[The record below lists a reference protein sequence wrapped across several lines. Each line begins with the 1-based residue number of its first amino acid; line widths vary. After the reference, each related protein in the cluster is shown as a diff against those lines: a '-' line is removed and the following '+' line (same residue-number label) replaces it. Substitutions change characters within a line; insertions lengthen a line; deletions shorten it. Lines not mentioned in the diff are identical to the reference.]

1 MGQRTE
7 VPRMRFAATLP
18 ASDIERA
25 KAWYSAVLR
34 LEPTEITES
43 GDVWYE
49 IGGTRLM
56 LYPSQFAGT
65 NQATA
70 VNIKV
75 DDVEVS
81 VAELKTRG
89 AVFESYDFG
98 DVFRTID
105 GIATPAAGERMAW
118 LKDPEGNLISIG
130 SH

>member
-1 MGQRTE
+1 MK
-7 VPRMRFAATLP
+7 FAATLP

-25 KAWYSAVLR
+25 QAWYASVLG
-34 LEPTEITES
+34 LEPMEITHS

-70 VNIKV
+70 LNIRV
-75 DDVEVS
+75 DDVEAS
-81 VAELKTRG
+81 VADLKLRG

-98 DVFRTID
+98 EAFRTVD
-105 GIATPAAGERMAW
+105 GIATSATGEKMAW
-118 LKDPEGNLISIG
+118 MKDSEGNLVSIG
-130 SH
+130 AH

>member
-1 MGQRTE
+1 MK
-7 VPRMRFAATLP
+7 FAATLP
-18 ASDIERA
+18 ASDIQRA
-25 KAWYSAVLR
+25 KAWYSAVLH

-49 IGGTRLM
+49 IDGTSLM

-70 VNIKV
+70 VNIRV

-81 VAELKTRG
+81 VAELKARG
-89 AVFESYDFG
+89 AMFETYDFG
-98 DVFRTID
+98 DAFRTVD
-105 GIATPAAGERMAW
+105 GIATSAAGEKMAW

-130 SH
+130 AR

>member
-1 MGQRTE
+1 MK
-7 VPRMRFAATLP
+7 FAATLP

-25 KAWYSAVLR
+25 KAWYASVLQ
-34 LEPTEITES
+34 LEPSEVTES

-56 LYPSQFAGT
+56 LYPSQFAAT

-70 VNIKV
+70 VNIRV

-81 VAELKTRG
+81 VAELKARG

-98 DVFRTID
+98 DAFRTID
-105 GIATPAAGERMAW
+105 GGATSAAGEKMAW
-118 LKDPEGNLISIG
+118 LKDSEGNLVSIG
-130 SH
+130 AH

>member
-1 MGQRTE
+1 MK
-7 VPRMRFAATLP
+7 FAATLP

-25 KAWYSAVLR
+25 KAWYSSVL
-34 LEPTEITES
+34 LLDPLEITES

-70 VNIKV
+70 VNIRV
-75 DDVEVS
+75 DDVEVT
-81 VAELKTRG
+81 VAELKARG
-89 AVFESYDFG
+89 AVFEAYDFG
-98 DVFRTID
+98 EAFRTVE
-105 GIATPAAGERMAW
+105 GIATSADGEKMAW

-130 SH
+130 AH

>member
-1 MGQRTE
+1 MK
-7 VPRMRFAATLP
+7 FAATLP

-25 KAWYSAVLR
+25 KAWYASVLR

-70 VNIKV
+70 VNIRV
-75 DDVEVS
+75 DDVEAS
-81 VAELKTRG
+81 VADLKARG

-98 DVFRTID
+98 DVFRTVD
-105 GIATPAAGERMAW
+105 GIATSATGAKMAW
-118 LKDPEGNLISIG
+118 MKDSEGNLVSIG
-130 SH
+130 AQ

>member
-1 MGQRTE
+1 MK
-7 VPRMRFAATLP
+7 FAATLP

-25 KAWYSAVLR
+25 KAWYSSVLD
-34 LEPTEITES
+34 LKPVEITES

-70 VNIKV
+70 LNIIV
-75 DDVEVS
+75 DDVEAS
-81 VAELKTRG
+81 VAELKDRG

-98 DVFRTID
+98 DAFRTVD
-105 GIATPAAGERMAW
+105 GIATSANGEKMAW
-118 LKDPEGNLISIG
+118 MKDSEGNLVSIG
-130 SH
+130 AH

>member
-1 MGQRTE
+1 MK
-7 VPRMRFAATLP
+7 FAATLP

-25 KAWYSAVLR
+25 KAWYSSVLH

-49 IGGTRLM
+49 SGGTRLM

-70 VNIKV
+70 VNIRV

-81 VAELKTRG
+81 VAELKARG
-89 AVFESYDFG
+89 AGS
-98 DVFRTID
+98 R
-105 GIATPAAGERMAW
+105 RMTSAMRFARW
-118 LKDPEGNLISIG
+118 MG
-130 SH
+130 SQPPPQARRWPG

>member
-1 MGQRTE
+1 MK
-7 VPRMRFAATLP
+7 FAATLP

-25 KAWYSAVLR
+25 KAWYASVLQ
-34 LEPTEITES
+34 LEPSEITES

-70 VNIKV
+70 VNIRV

-81 VAELKTRG
+81 VAELKARG

-98 DVFRTID
+98 DAFRTID
-105 GIATPAAGERMAW
+105 GIATSAAGEKMAW
-118 LKDPEGNLISIG
+118 LKDSEGNLVSIG
-130 SH
+130 AH